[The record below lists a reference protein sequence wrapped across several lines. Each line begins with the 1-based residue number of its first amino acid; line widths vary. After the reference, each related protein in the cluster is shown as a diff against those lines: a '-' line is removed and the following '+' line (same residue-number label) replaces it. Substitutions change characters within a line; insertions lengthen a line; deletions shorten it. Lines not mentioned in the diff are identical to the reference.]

1 MQTISKW
8 GNSLALR
15 VPSAFAEALGF
26 SDGTEV
32 ALEVKSGKLIVEA
45 VRTGKEDLQSL
56 VDRITPENRHK
67 VVAWGKRAGKEVW

>member
-32 ALEVKSGKLIVEA
+32 ALEVRSGKLIVEA
-45 VRTGKEDLQSL
+45 VRSDKVDLQSL
-56 VDRITPENRHK
+56 VDRITPENRHQ
-67 VVAWGKRAGKEVW
+67 VVSWGKRMGKEIW